1 LVVPNQGTYTVNT
14 TTGSISFTPLAS
26 FTGTASPITYSVA
39 DNYGQKA
46 ATTYTPAV
54 DLPLPAT
61 ASPDTS
67 TGPYGAPQLI
77 RALNNDAATQGQTF
91 DVATVVLCD
100 PNTVPAEMPPSCSA
114 LVVSVAD
121 GTYTVDTFSGSV
133 NFQPV
138 ATFSGVAQSVRYQVT
153 DTTGVVAHSRITP
166 TVLPFFVAPTPAPE
180 PPRPVRPPVV
190 IPDVPVEPEPV
201 LPPKA
206 NPDLKLGKLNKNIVL
221 TPATN
226 DNAGSFSL
234 SPTSIVLCNGSCVVA
249 GPILQTQV
257 VSTPQGKWSIQSG
270 SSVVTFTPNWNWH
283 GTTKISY
290 VIFDSFGQRATSTI
304 TVAIG
309 APPLPK
315 VLVYTGVGPKIMAST
330 SPSIPK
336 LPVALKERDHIA
348 TITAPRLGAKW
359 SHKIF
364 EGTSIKNVLDPLGL
378 GHYSMTQLPGE
389 AGNFAVA
396 GHRLGSGGIFKN
408 LHTFKKGDVVTVK
421 TAKGTFK
428 YRYLAKK
435 YVKPSMVGVLLPN
448 PTGLTVKPKSG
459 SLLTLQT
466 CTAGDSKQDRLIV
479 WFELI
484 G

>member
-1 LVVPNQGTYTVNT
+1 
-14 TTGSISFTPLAS
+14 
-26 FTGTASPITYSVA
+26 
-39 DNYGQKA
+39 
-46 ATTYTPAV
+46 
-54 DLPLPAT
+54 
-61 ASPDTS
+61 
-67 TGPYGAPQLI
+67 
-77 RALNNDAATQGQTF
+77 
-91 DVATVVLCD
+91 
-100 PNTVPAEMPPSCSA
+100 
-114 LVVSVAD
+114 
-121 GTYTVDTFSGSV
+121 
-133 NFQPV
+133 
-138 ATFSGVAQSVRYQVT
+138 
-153 DTTGVVAHSRITP
+153 
-166 TVLPFFVAPTPAPE
+166 
-180 PPRPVRPPVV
+180 V
-190 IPDVPVEPEPV
+190 IPEVPVEPEPV

-304 TVAIG
+304 TVQIG